1 VTLQVIGAGFGRTGT
16 LSLKAALATLGIA
29 PCHHM
34 VEVAGSPEQAP
45 RWVAA
50 ARDGAADWHA
60 LLEGF
65 RAAVDWPG
73 SAFWRELGVAFP
85 DARVILTVRDAAA
98 WYASFRDTIL
108 EHTAALAPPPGSALR
123 AVYDL
128 THELVLD
135 GVFTGR
141 AADASC
147 AMRVYEAH
155 NRSVVEAIAAER
167 LLVYDVATGWGP
179 LCRFLDR
186 PVPRAPFPHLN
197 TRAGFLREY
206 FGRRGR
212 NATRY
217 AVAAIAASGPN
228 ASGAA
233 AGAKRSTETAS
244 GGESVTASP
253 T

>member
-1 VTLQVIGAGFGRTGT
+1 MTLQVIGAGFGRTGT

-135 GVFTGR
+135 GVFAGR
-141 AADASC
+141 AGDASY
-147 AMRVYEAH
+147 AMGVYDAH
-155 NRSVVEAIAAER
+155 NRSVIDTLAAER
-167 LLVYDVATGWGP
+167 LLVYDVAAGWEP
-179 LCRFLDR
+179 LCRFLGL
-186 PVPRAPFPHLN
+186 PVPHEPFPRLN

-212 NATRY
+212 DAR
-217 AVAAIAASGPN
+217 GH
-228 ASGAA
+228 
-233 AGAKRSTETAS
+233 TARQ
-244 GGESVTASP
+244 
-253 T
+253 